1 MSYLTAPTP
10 FLVASALFGALGA
23 GCASTC
29 LRTPVSTKV
38 SDETVE
44 TCRSEAE
51 DSLDRRD
58 IFDRYVRILWARGEY
73 AKVVA
78 LCRKV
83 LGQHEDRTDAR
94 FYLAVGLRK
103 LDRCAEALPHYRR
116 YAKRRRTD
124 ADPYFGI
131 GLCQEKLGDRAA
143 ALTAY
148 RRYLAREKRPDR
160 QAWRRRARER
170 IAALGGGGA
179 LAIAGYRRPR
189 TVDTLRHTRAAR
201 RPAPLARR
209 TAVARPAP
217 VVAKPVARPA
227 PVVAKPVAR
236 PVVPASCASHEAAIK
251 KNPFDTAAYQR
262 FAICSRKRGEHAA
275 AVKRLRVGVRDN
287 PEWAEGWLH
296 LGLSYKALGQSAR
309 AKRAFARACKGKATA
324 ACGL

>member
-1 MSYLTAPTP
+1 MSFHQTPTP
-10 FLVASALFGALGA
+10 LWIALAVFATLGA

-38 SDETVE
+38 SNEIVE

-78 LCRKV
+78 LSRKV
-83 LGQHEDRTDAR
+83 LSQHAERTDAR

-103 LDRCAEALPHYRR
+103 LDRCGEALPHYRR
-116 YAKRRRTD
+116 YAKRRSND

-131 GLCQEKLGDRAA
+131 GLCQEKLGDTARALA
-143 ALTAY
+143 AY
-148 RRYLAREKRPDR
+148 RAYLAREKRPDR
-160 QAWRRRARER
+160 QAWRRRAEER
-170 IAALGGGGA
+170 IAALGGSG
-179 LAIAGYRRPR
+179 LAMVGYRRAPAVATLRRTPR
-189 TVDTLRHTRAAR
+189 TAR
-201 RPAPLARR
+201 RSTPIARRAPIARR
-209 TAVARPAP
+209 TPVARAVPAP
-217 VVAKPVARPA
+217 RPKPVARPA
-227 PVVAKPVAR
+227 I
-236 PVVPASCASHEAAIK
+236 PASCAAHEAAIK

-262 FAICSRKRGEHAA
+262 FAVCSRKRSEHAA
-275 AVKRLRVGVRDN
+275 AIKRLRVGVRDN

-296 LGLSYKALGQSAR
+296 LGLSYKATGQSAR